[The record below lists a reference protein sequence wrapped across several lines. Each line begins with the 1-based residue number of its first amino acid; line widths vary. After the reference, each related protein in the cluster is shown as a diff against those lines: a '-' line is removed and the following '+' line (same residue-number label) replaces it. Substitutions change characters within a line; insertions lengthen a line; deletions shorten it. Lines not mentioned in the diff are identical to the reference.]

1 MRPRTIG
8 LAETLFMA
16 SLVLLILGSLLT
28 WATAVATLGFG
39 LALGSVLAVI
49 IVPLLLLLWA
59 TRGRSRV
66 GAWLLAAWTVF
77 SVWGVARQVAERSTF
92 NLVAGLTVVQ
102 IALMAASVILL
113 FAGPSRAWF
122 ARAGEQR
129 A

>member
-28 WATAVATLGFG
+28 WSIAVATLGFG

-66 GAWLLAAWTVF
+66 AAWLLAAWTVF
-77 SVWGVARQVAERSTF
+77 SVWGVLRQVARQSTF
-92 NLVAGLTVVQ
+92 NLAAGLTVVQ
-102 IALMAASVILL
+102 IALMAVSVILL